1 MTIVKFNNPYV
12 SKPMRNQVF
21 NSPFTGMLDSFFN
34 DAFFRNDMASH
45 MPSVNV
51 YEENGILNLEVSAP
65 GFAKEDFKVEVE
77 KGLLS
82 ISGSHKAEEEK
93 SEKNFYRKEFNYGS
107 FQRSFTL
114 PEEYNEDSIEAK
126 YENGILKLTIA
137 KKQQVTE
144 TKKEVT
150 VL

>member
-1 MTIVKFNNPYV
+1 MTIVKWNKPYV
-12 SKPMRNQVF
+12 SRPTGNQVF
-21 NSPFTGMLDSFFN
+21 NSPFAGMLDNFFH
-34 DAFFRNDMASH
+34 DAFFGNDMAAN

-51 YEENGILNLEVSAP
+51 YEENGKLSLDVSAP
-65 GFAKEDFKVEVE
+65 GFNKEDFKVEVE
-77 KGLLS
+77 KGVLS

-93 SEKNFYRKEFNYGS
+93 NEKNFYRKEFNFGS

-126 YENGILKLTIA
+126 YESGILKLTIA